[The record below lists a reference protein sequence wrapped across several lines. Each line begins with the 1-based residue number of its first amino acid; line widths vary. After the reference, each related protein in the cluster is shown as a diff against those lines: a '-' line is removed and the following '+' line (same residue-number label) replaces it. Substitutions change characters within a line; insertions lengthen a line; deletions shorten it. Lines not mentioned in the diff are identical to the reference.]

1 MHAQFDTHHKS
12 KISGALS
19 RPYIQYGYKASS
31 RLDINNK
38 RMQTAMKNEPFVDE
52 KIDAE
57 DSLLVRHYSPRNRCC
72 GSPTICHP
80 FLLISQAAPRKL
92 RKEKG
97 TKVWPARAPKEEG
110 NKL

>member
-1 MHAQFDTHHKS
+1 
-12 KISGALS
+12 
-19 RPYIQYGYKASS
+19 
-31 RLDINNK
+31 
-38 RMQTAMKNEPFVDE
+38 MQTAMKNEPFVDE

-97 TKVWPARAPKEEG
+97 TKVWPVRAPKEEG